1 MKTNVIKFVVDN
13 QELLFN
19 SFVSFIEKREFGEKL
34 DLDEALNEKMVELEL
49 AMNTIDES
57 LENETSSARR
67 ELFDKRMQLQRQYML
82 LMDSDWLQ
90 EVGLRVDEEGN
101 VHKI

>member
-57 LENETSSARR
+57 LENETGSARR

>member
-34 DLDEALNEKMVELEL
+34 DLDEALNEKMVELE
-49 AMNTIDES
+49 I
-57 LENETSSARR
+57 
-67 ELFDKRMQLQRQYML
+67 KGPYPQR
-82 LMDSDWLQ
+82 
-90 EVGLRVDEEGN
+90 N
-101 VHKI
+101 